1 MRRRK
6 VIVLIIALLALL
18 IPSSLLWYRGH
29 YSMTVARSY
38 SVGAPSSAQRVLIA
52 TQGSRFK
59 DALVA
64 GLIRH
69 LLSRSVYVSVI
80 DVSGLPGVKAGDWT
94 AIVLIH
100 TWEYSRP
107 PADARVFLDR
117 LSERQRVVVVT
128 TSGNGK
134 EAMPGVDAI
143 SAASVMSDP
152 PAPLA
157 AVTGRIDALLNAAR

>member
-1 MRRRK
+1 MRRRE
-6 VIVLIIALLALL
+6 VIILIIALIALF

-29 YSMTVARSY
+29 YSMTLARPFTAG
-38 SVGAPSSAQRVLIA
+38 VTSSAQRVLIA

-64 GLIRH
+64 GLVRH

-80 DVSGLPGVKAGDWT
+80 DVSGLPGVKASEWT

-107 PADARVFLDR
+107 QADARAFLDR
-117 LSERQRVVVVT
+117 LAERQRVVVVT
-128 TSGNGK
+128 TSGSGK

-143 SAASVMSDP
+143 SAASVMGDP

-157 AVTGRIDALLNAAR
+157 AVTGRIDALLDAAR